1 MSFTELV
8 VVAFA
13 SEKLHVEGN
22 LLTKKLIEHNDQD
35 DLVLYLTYCPSNGM
49 AHIEANAASDPA
61 CIDKL
66 VADVIRSGVLG
77 NISNSPS
84 VEFHQRADK
93 PVVLPTPQCEHSP
106 LYTTNEALE
115 LTRALDAKIAE
126 LAASFTSSTGR
137 GSKMSMTT
145 IQHIVMPALRDDF
158 TCWINERRNVE
169 IPNQLINQ
177 QTESTILQSTRL
189 H

>member
-13 SEKLHVEGN
+13 SERLHVKN
-22 LLTKKLIEHNDQD
+22 NMVAKKMADYPDHD
-35 DLVLYLTYCPSNGM
+35 DLVLYLAYCPSNGM
-49 AHIEANAASDPA
+49 AHIEANTASDPA

-66 VADVIRSGVLG
+66 VADIIRAGVLG

-84 VEFHQRADK
+84 VEFHQRSEK

-115 LTRALDAKIAE
+115 LTRALDAKIAD
-126 LAASFTSSTGR
+126 LASSFSSSSGR
-137 GSKMSMTT
+137 GSKMTMTA
-145 IQHIVMPALRDDF
+145 IQHIVMPALKDDF

-169 IPNQLINQ
+169 IPDQLLVQ
-177 QTESTILQSTRL
+177 PEAALLQSTRL